1 MENNYISLT
10 QAQQLARDDF
20 GCISKNAIYNL
31 CIDSIIDCIQDK
43 QTKRWQINE
52 QSLIDYLK
60 NNDIKREGC
69 GWIRW
74 RQGDKFTLIRG
85 YDYPYAFN
93 TRTGEIAN
101 MRTGYILTPSPN
113 KIDDNYYLQVQPIL
127 NGIKVPRLVHKLI
140 TSEFPNP
147 YRRNYTHHINGNR
160 LDNRPCNLLLVHDNE
175 HAKLHSLMKTDKE
188 TYKREIA
195 RIRKEN
201 KQKLYKIPHLDWE
214 HSDTLYYWMWVDATG
229 YKAYINNGDVPFGSI
244 KMEAAE
250 RR

>member
-20 GCISKNAIYNL
+20 GSISKNAIYNL
-31 CIDSIIDCIQDK
+31 CIDSVIDCIQDK

-113 KIDDNYYLQVQPIL
+113 KIDDNYYY
-127 NGIKVPRLVHKLI
+127 KL
-140 TSEFPNP
+140 
-147 YRRNYTHHINGNR
+147 G
-160 LDNRPCNLLLVHDNE
+160 V
-175 HAKLHSLMKTDKE
+175 
-188 TYKREIA
+188 
-195 RIRKEN
+195 
-201 KQKLYKIPHLDWE
+201 
-214 HSDTLYYWMWVDATG
+214 
-229 YKAYINNGDVPFGSI
+229 
-244 KMEAAE
+244 
-250 RR
+250 